1 MATEKLDPSAVG
13 FASLC
18 LHGYDHF
25 VNQKSTSFFFWH

>member
-18 LHGYDHF
+18 LHGHDHF
-25 VNQKSTSFFFWH
+25 VDQKPAPCFFWH